1 MPRVKVKKPK
11 ITACKHNGDD
21 AYSWAVFRDG
31 VLMFAGLCRGQ
42 VPHYKKQAL
51 NGYKD
56 AHLV

>member
-1 MPRVKVKKPK
+1 MPKVKVKKPK
-11 ITACKHNGDD
+11 ITSRKHNGDD
-21 AYSWAVFRDG
+21 AYSWAVFRDDE
-31 VLMFAGLCRGQ
+31 LMFAGLCRAQ